1 MMEMEEFPVAVST
14 NKSNGTLN
22 IQTPEKNADDTH
34 TNLNYRNDWDH
45 DLEEFISDSW
55 DAEVYASVEMRY
67 VLVSNLFMRRVEN
80 DGMWSMFRPDD
91 VSDLN
96 DLSGEEFEDMYT
108 SLENDNN
115 ILRKNIP
122 AKDLFKRLLDIS
134 IDHGVPFMVF
144 KDKVLNSS

>member
-22 IQTPEKNADDTH
+22 VQTPEKNANVTH
-34 TNLNYRNDWDH
+34 TNLNYRNDWDY
-45 DLEEFISDSW
+45 DLEDFIYDSW

-96 DLSGEEFEDMYT
+96 DLSGEEFENIYT

-115 ILRKNIP
+115 ILRKSIP

-144 KDKVLNSS
+144 KDKILTCS